1 MTHKIIEQEKK
12 LTTTEANKSNESYDI
27 VDLYLQPEFIKILT
41 QQTNNQPKINNTK
54 IQSIKHAIKTHSFT
68 VNDLLLAEKM
78 IKFESEL
85 FKK

>member
-1 MTHKIIEQEKK
+1 MTHKTIEQEKK
-12 LTTTEANKSNESYDI
+12 LKEPYDI

-41 QQTNNQPKINNTK
+41 QQTATQPKVDHAK
-54 IQSIKHAIKTHSFT
+54 IQSIKQNMKTNSFT
-68 VNDLLLAEKM
+68 VNDLLLADKM

>member
-1 MTHKIIEQEKK
+1 MTHKTIEQEKK
-12 LTTTEANKSNESYDI
+12 LTTNESYDI

-41 QQTNNQPKINNTK
+41 QQTATQPKVDHAK
-54 IQSIKHAIKTHSFT
+54 IQSIKHAMKTHSFT